1 MSRTRR
7 QKDREARQ
15 LEFAG
20 RVEEAQLLCQSVPR
34 LSLGAALQIGQGLYS
49 LQDWLD
55 GRKRRLEARRKEL
68 ELPPSQMDRAR
79 DWLASAETL
88 VLLRL
93 GYSTVV
99 GSLQLQNRYELHIR
113 RQSGSVKIC
122 KKLQVGCICR
132 LAESAEWEAVKSVR
146 AELAAAQLRPPER
159 PDKRRPFPQEELNRH
174 LGQRL
179 RILLM
184 NGQEWV
190 GYVAWEEAYS
200 FLLTQEPTGG
210 AEMLV
215 YKTAVWSIEP
225 DNSDIR

>member
-1 MSRTRR
+1 M
-7 QKDREARQ
+7 
-15 LEFAG
+15 
-20 RVEEAQLLCQSVPR
+20 
-34 LSLGAALQIGQGLYS
+34 
-49 LQDWLD
+49 
-55 GRKRRLEARRKEL
+55 
-68 ELPPSQMDRAR
+68 
-79 DWLASAETL
+79 
-88 VLLRL
+88 
-93 GYSTVV
+93 
-99 GSLQLQNRYELHIR
+99 
-113 RQSGSVKIC
+113 
-122 KKLQVGCICR
+122 
-132 LAESAEWEAVKSVR
+132 AESAEWEAVQSVR

-190 GYVAWEEAYS
+190 GYVAWQEAYS